1 MAFEINTHFLND
13 FKELIDANNSKE
25 VKSLLDELHYAD
37 VAEIVDELDF
47 NRALFVLNL
56 LDSDIKADI
65 LTELDEDTRERV
77 LKSLSSKEIAENIEE
92 LETDD
97 AADIINELSEE
108 KKQEVISHIED
119 VEHAKDIV
127 DLLRYEEDSAGG
139 LMAKEFIE
147 VNENWTNLKCVK
159 EMRRQAQEL
168 EKVHTIYVVDDDN
181 KLIGILSL
189 KNLLTTPAKTPIKEI
204 YDDKVVAVKVDD
216 KGENIAQIMQKYD
229 LVVLPVI
236 NDVGVLVGQITI
248 DDVVDFITEEAE
260 KDYQMAA
267 GISEDVDSDDGVL
280 KLTRAR
286 LPWLLIGMVSGT
298 FAASVITDFQTVME
312 TAPALVMF
320 IPLINSTA
328 GNVGVQSSAIVVQS
342 IANKSFRGKLITHI
356 LKQLFVGLLNGAVL
370 ASIVFGLSQLIFHT
384 DINISFTIAI
394 ALTTV
399 IINAAIIGTIV
410 PIVLNKFKIDPAVAT
425 GPFVT
430 TSNDI
435 FGILIYFLVAKIM
448 LGF

>member
-342 IANKSFRGKLITHI
+342 IANNTHFKTI
-356 LKQLFVGLLNGAVL
+356 ICWFIKWCCFSKYCFWLKPVDF
-370 ASIVFGLSQLIFHT
+370 SHR
-384 DINISFTIAI
+384 
-394 ALTTV
+394 
-399 IINAAIIGTIV
+399 
-410 PIVLNKFKIDPAVAT
+410 
-425 GPFVT
+425 
-430 TSNDI
+430 
-435 FGILIYFLVAKIM
+435 Y
-448 LGF
+448 

>member
-1 MAFEINTHFLND
+1 MAFEINSHFLND

-25 VKSLLDELHYAD
+25 VKNLLEELHYAD

-56 LDSDIKADI
+56 LDSETTADI
-65 LTELDEDTRERV
+65 LTELDDDTRERV
-77 LKSLSSKEIAENIEE
+77 LSSLSSKEIAENIEE

-108 KKQEVISHIED
+108 QKKEVISHIED

-127 DLLRYEEDSAGG
+127 DLLRYKENSAGG

-147 VNENWTNLKCVK
+147 VNENWTNLRCVK
-159 EMRRQAQEL
+159 EMRKQAQEL

-216 KGENIAQIMQKYD
+216 RGEDIAQIMQKYD

-236 NDVGVLVGQITI
+236 DDLGVLVGQITI

-267 GISEDVDSDDGVL
+267 GISEDVDSDDSVL

-298 FAASVITDFQTVME
+298 FAASIITDFQTVMK
-312 TAPALVMF
+312 TAPALIIF
-320 IPLINSTA
+320 IPLINSSA

-342 IANKSFRGKLITHI
+342 IANKSFKGKLLTHI
-356 LKQLFVGLLNGAVL
+356 VKQLLIGLLNGLVMSL
-370 ASIVFGLSQLIFHT
+370 IVFGLSQFFFHT
-384 DINISFTIAI
+384 NLTISITIAI
-394 ALTTV
+394 ALVTV
-399 IINAAIIGTIV
+399 IINAAVIGTVV
-410 PIVLNKFKIDPAVAT
+410 PIVLNKLKIDPAIAT

-435 FGILIYFLVAKIM
+435 FGILIYFMVAKFM

>member
-25 VKSLLDELHYAD
+25 VKKLLNELHYAD
-37 VAEIVDELDF
+37 IADIVDELDF
-47 NRALFVLNL
+47 NRAIFVLNL
-56 LDSDIKADI
+56 LDSETRADI
-65 LTELDEDTRERV
+65 LTELDDDTRERV
-77 LKSLSSKEIAENIEE
+77 LKSLSSKEIAQNIEE

-97 AADIINELSEE
+97 AADIIGELSER
-108 KKQEVISHIED
+108 KKQEVIGHIED

-127 DLLRYEEDSAGG
+127 DLLRYDEDTAGG
-139 LMAKEFIE
+139 LMAKEFVE
-147 VNENWTNLKCVK
+147 VNENWTNLRCVK
-159 EMRRQAQEL
+159 EMRKQAQEL
-168 EKVHTIYVVDDDN
+168 EKVHTIYVVDDN
-181 KLIGILSL
+181 QKLIGILSL
-189 KNLLTTPAKTPIKEI
+189 KNLLTTSAKTPVKEI
-204 YDDKVVAVKVDD
+204 YDDKVVAVKVND
-216 KGENIAQIMQKYD
+216 KGEDVAQIMQKYD
-229 LVVLPVI
+229 LVVLPVV
-236 NDVGVLVGQITI
+236 DDLGVLVGQITI

-267 GISEDVDSDDGVL
+267 GISEDVDVDDSVL

-298 FAASVITDFQTVME
+298 FAASMITDFQTVMK
-312 TAPALVMF
+312 TAPALIMF
-320 IPLINSTA
+320 IPLINSSA

-342 IANKSFRGKLITHI
+342 IANKSFKGKLVTHI
-356 LKQLFVGLLNGAVL
+356 IKQLLVGLLNGAVL
-370 ASIVFGLSQLIFHT
+370 ATIVFGLSQFFFHI
-384 DINISFTIAI
+384 DLNISVTIAI
-394 ALTTV
+394 ALTIV

-410 PIVLNKFKIDPAVAT
+410 PIVLNKLKIDPAVAT

-435 FGILIYFLVAKIM
+435 FGILIYFMVAKLM

>member
-1 MAFEINTHFLND
+1 MAFEVNTHFLTD
-13 FKELIDANNSKE
+13 FKALIDANNSKE
-25 VKSLLDELHYAD
+25 VASLLKELHYAD
-37 VAEIVDELDF
+37 IADIVDELDF
-47 NRALFVLNL
+47 NRAVFVLNL
-56 LDSDIKADI
+56 LDSETTADI
-65 LTELDEDTRERV
+65 LTELDDDTRERV
-77 LKSLSSKEIAENIEE
+77 LKSLSSKEIAQNIEE

-97 AADIINELSEE
+97 AADIIGELSER

-119 VEHAKDIV
+119 VDHAKDIV
-127 DLLRYEEDSAGG
+127 DLLRYEEDTAGG
-139 LMAKEFIE
+139 LMAKEFVE
-147 VNENWTNLKCVK
+147 VNENWTNLRCVK
-159 EMRRQAQEL
+159 EMRKQAQEL
-168 EKVHTIYVVDDDN
+168 EKVHTIYVVDN
-181 KLIGILSL
+181 NQKLIGILSL
-189 KNLLTTPAKTPIKEI
+189 KSLLTTSAKTPVKEI

-216 KGENIAQIMQKYD
+216 KGENVAQIMQKYD

-236 NDVGVLVGQITI
+236 DDVGVLVGQITI

-267 GISEDVDSDDGVL
+267 GISEDVDSDDSVL

-298 FAASVITDFQTVME
+298 FAASVITDFQTVMK
-312 TAPALVMF
+312 TAPALIIF
-320 IPLINSTA
+320 IPLINSSA

-342 IANKSFRGKLITHI
+342 IANKSFRGKLLTHI
-356 LKQLFVGLLNGAVL
+356 IKQLLIGLLNGLVM
-370 ASIVFGLSQLIFHT
+370 ASIVFGISQFFFDTNLE
-384 DINISFTIAI
+384 ISFTIAI
-394 ALTTV
+394 ALVTV
-399 IINAAIIGTIV
+399 IINAAVIGTVV
-410 PIVLNKFKIDPAVAT
+410 PIVLNKFKIDPAIAT

>member
-13 FKELIDANNSKE
+13 FKELIDANNRKE
-25 VKSLLDELHYAD
+25 VKNLLDELHYAD

-47 NRALFVLNL
+47 NRAIFVLNL
-56 LDSDIKADI
+56 LDSETTADI
-65 LTELDEDTRERV
+65 LTELDDDTRDRV

-127 DLLRYEEDSAGG
+127 DLLRYKENSAGG

-147 VNENWTNLKCVK
+147 VNENWTNLRCVK
-159 EMRRQAQEL
+159 EMRKQAQEL

-216 KGENIAQIMQKYD
+216 RGEDIAQIMQKYD

-236 NDVGVLVGQITI
+236 DDFGVLVGQITI

-267 GISEDVDSDDGVL
+267 GISEDVDSDDNVL

-298 FAASVITDFQTVME
+298 FAASVITDFQTVMK

-342 IANKSFRGKLITHI
+342 IANKSFRGKLLTHI

-370 ASIVFGLSQLIFHT
+370 ASIVFGLSQFIFHT
-384 DINISFTIAI
+384 DINISLTIAI

-399 IINAAIIGTIV
+399 IINAAVIGTVV
-410 PIVLNKFKIDPAVAT
+410 PIVLNRFKIDPAVAT

-435 FGILIYFLVAKIM
+435 FGILIYFLVAKFM

>member
-25 VKSLLDELHYAD
+25 VKNLLEELHYAD

-56 LDSDIKADI
+56 LDSETTADI
-65 LTELDEDTRERV
+65 LTELDDDTRERV

-127 DLLRYEEDSAGG
+127 DLLRYKENSAGG
-139 LMAKEFIE
+139 LMAKEFVE
-147 VNENWTNLKCVK
+147 VNENWTNLRCVK
-159 EMRRQAQEL
+159 EMRKQAQEL
-168 EKVHTIYVVDDDN
+168 EKVHTIYVVDDDQ

-216 KGENIAQIMQKYD
+216 RGEDIAQIMQKYD

-236 NDVGVLVGQITI
+236 DDLGVLVGQITI

-267 GISEDVDSDDGVL
+267 GISEDVDSDDSVL

-298 FAASVITDFQTVME
+298 FAASIITDFQTVMK
-312 TAPALVMF
+312 TAPALIIF
-320 IPLINSTA
+320 IPLINSSA

-342 IANKSFRGKLITHI
+342 IANKSFKGRLLTHI
-356 LKQLFVGLLNGAVL
+356 IKQLLIGLLNGLVMSL
-370 ASIVFGLSQLIFHT
+370 IVFGLSQFFFHT
-384 DINISFTIAI
+384 NLTISITIAI
-394 ALTTV
+394 ALVTV
-399 IINAAIIGTIV
+399 IINAAVIGTVV
-410 PIVLNKFKIDPAVAT
+410 PIILNKLKIDPAIAT

-435 FGILIYFLVAKIM
+435 FGILIYFMVAKFM

>member
-1 MAFEINTHFLND
+1 MAFKINSHFLND
-13 FKELIDANNSKE
+13 FKALIDANNIKE
-25 VKSLLDELHYAD
+25 VKKLLKELHYAD
-37 VAEIVDELDF
+37 IAEIVDELDF
-47 NRALFVLNL
+47 NRAIFVLNL
-56 LDSDIKADI
+56 LDSETRADI
-65 LTELDEDTRERV
+65 LTELDDDTRERV
-77 LKSLSSKEIAENIEE
+77 LKNLSSKEIAENIEE

-97 AADIINELSEE
+97 AADIIGELSER
-108 KKQEVISHIED
+108 KKQEVINHLED
-119 VEHAKDIV
+119 TNHAKDIV
-127 DLLRYEEDSAGG
+127 DLLRYEEDTAGG
-139 LMAKEFIE
+139 LMAKEFVE
-147 VNENWTNLKCVK
+147 VNENWTNLRCVK
-159 EMRRQAQEL
+159 EMRKQAQEL
-168 EKVHTIYVVDDDN
+168 EKVHTIYVVDDHRRL
-181 KLIGILSL
+181 KGILSL
-189 KNLLTTPAKTPIKEI
+189 KNLLTTSAKTPVKEI
-204 YDDKVVAVKVDD
+204 YDDKVLSVKVND
-216 KGENIAQIMQKYD
+216 KGEDVAQIMQKYD

-236 NDVGVLVGQITI
+236 DDLGVLVGQITI

-267 GISEDVDSDDGVL
+267 GISEDVDSDDSVL

-298 FAASVITDFQTVME
+298 FAASVITDFQTVMK

-342 IANKSFRGKLITHI
+342 IANKSFRGKLVTHI
-356 LKQLFVGLLNGAVL
+356 LKQLMVGLLNGSVL
-370 ASIVFGLSQLIFHT
+370 ASIVFGLSQFIFHT

-410 PIVLNKFKIDPAVAT
+410 PIILNKFKIDPAVAT

>member
-1 MAFEINTHFLND
+1 MAFEINNHFLND
-13 FKELIDANNSKE
+13 FKALIDANNHKE
-25 VKSLLDELHYAD
+25 VSTILKDLHYAD
-37 VAEIVDELDF
+37 IADIVEDLDF

-56 LDSDIKADI
+56 LDSETTADI
-65 LTELDEDTRERV
+65 LTELDDDTRERV
-77 LKSLSSKEIAENIEE
+77 LKSLSSKEIAQNIEE

-97 AADIINELSEE
+97 AADIIGELSEK

-127 DLLRYEEDSAGG
+127 DLLRYEEDTAGG

-168 EKVHTIYVVDDDN
+168 EKVHTIYVVDDDD
-181 KLIGILSL
+181 KLKGILSL
-189 KNLLTTPAKTPIKEI
+189 KSLLTTSAKTPVKEI
-204 YDDKVVAVKVDD
+204 FDPKVESVKVDD
-216 KGENIAQIMQKYD
+216 KGEDIAQIMQKYD
-229 LVVLPVI
+229 LVVLPVV
-236 NDVGVLVGQITI
+236 DDLGVLVGQITI

-267 GISEDVDSDDGVL
+267 GISEDIDTDDTVF
-280 KLTRAR
+280 KMTRAR
-286 LPWLLIGMVSGT
+286 LPWLLIGMISGT
-298 FAASVITDFQTVME
+298 FAATIIVDFQTVMK

-320 IPLINSTA
+320 IPLINSSA

-342 IANKSFRGKLITHI
+342 IANKSFKGKLITHI
-356 LKQLFVGLLNGAVL
+356 LKQLLVGLLNGAVL
-370 ASIVFGLSQLIFHT
+370 ASIVFGLSQFIFHT
-384 DINISFTIAI
+384 NLNISFTIAI

-399 IINAAIIGTIV
+399 IINAAVIGTVV

-435 FGILIYFLVAKIM
+435 FGILIYFMVAKMM

>member
-1 MAFEINTHFLND
+1 MAFEVNTHFLND
-13 FKELIDANNSKE
+13 FKALIDASNSKE
-25 VKSLLDELHYAD
+25 VANLLKELHYAD
-37 VAEIVDELDF
+37 IADIVDELDF
-47 NRALFVLNL
+47 NRAVFVLNL
-56 LDSDIKADI
+56 LDSETTADI
-65 LTELDEDTRERV
+65 LTELDDDTRERV
-77 LKSLSSKEIAENIEE
+77 LKSLSSKEIAQNIEE

-97 AADIINELSEE
+97 AADIIGELSER

-119 VEHAKDIV
+119 VDHAKDIV
-127 DLLRYEEDSAGG
+127 DLLRYEEDTAGG
-139 LMAKEFIE
+139 LMAKEFVE
-147 VNENWTNLKCVK
+147 VNENWTNLRCVK
-159 EMRRQAQEL
+159 EMRKQAQEL
-168 EKVHTIYVVDDDN
+168 EKVHTIYVVDDN
-181 KLIGILSL
+181 QKLIGILSL
-189 KNLLTTPAKTPIKEI
+189 KSLLTTSAKTPVKEI

-216 KGENIAQIMQKYD
+216 KGEDVAQIMQKYD

-236 NDVGVLVGQITI
+236 DDVGVLVGQITI

-267 GISEDVDSDDGVL
+267 GISEDVDSDDSVL

-298 FAASVITDFQTVME
+298 FAASVITDFQTVMK
-312 TAPALVMF
+312 TAPALIIF
-320 IPLINSTA
+320 IPLINSSA

-342 IANKSFRGKLITHI
+342 IANKSFRGKLLTHI
-356 LKQLFVGLLNGAVL
+356 IKQLLIGLLNGLVM
-370 ASIVFGLSQLIFHT
+370 ASIVFGISQFFFNTNLE
-384 DINISFTIAI
+384 ISFTIAI
-394 ALTTV
+394 ALVTV
-399 IINAAIIGTIV
+399 IINAAVIGTVV
-410 PIVLNKFKIDPAVAT
+410 PIVLNKFKIDPAIAT

>member
-1 MAFEINTHFLND
+1 MAFEINSHFLND

-25 VKSLLDELHYAD
+25 VKNLLEELHYAD

-56 LDSDIKADI
+56 LDSETTADI
-65 LTELDEDTRERV
+65 LTELDDDTRERV
-77 LKSLSSKEIAENIEE
+77 LSSLSSKEIAENIEE

-108 KKQEVISHIED
+108 QKQEVISHIED

-127 DLLRYEEDSAGG
+127 DLLRYKENSAGG

-147 VNENWTNLKCVK
+147 VNENWTNLRCVK
-159 EMRRQAQEL
+159 EMRKQAQEL

-216 KGENIAQIMQKYD
+216 RGEDIALIMQKYD

-236 NDVGVLVGQITI
+236 DDIGVLVGQITI

-267 GISEDVDSDDGVL
+267 GISEDVDSDDSVL

-298 FAASVITDFQTVME
+298 FAASIITDFQTVMK
-312 TAPALVMF
+312 TAPALIIF
-320 IPLINSTA
+320 IPLINSSA

-342 IANKSFRGKLITHI
+342 IANKSFKGKLLTHI
-356 LKQLFVGLLNGAVL
+356 VKQLFIGLLNGLVMSL
-370 ASIVFGLSQLIFHT
+370 IVFGLSQFFFHT
-384 DINISFTIAI
+384 NLTISITIAI
-394 ALTTV
+394 ALVTV
-399 IINAAIIGTIV
+399 IINAAVIGTVV
-410 PIVLNKFKIDPAVAT
+410 PIVLNKLKIDPAIAT

-435 FGILIYFLVAKIM
+435 FGILIYFMVAKFM

>member
-25 VKSLLDELHYAD
+25 VKNLLEELHYAD

-56 LDSDIKADI
+56 LDSETTADI
-65 LTELDEDTRERV
+65 LTELDDDTRERV

-127 DLLRYEEDSAGG
+127 DLLRYKENSAGG
-139 LMAKEFIE
+139 LMAKEFVE
-147 VNENWTNLKCVK
+147 VNENWTNLRCVK
-159 EMRRQAQEL
+159 EMRKQAQEL
-168 EKVHTIYVVDDDN
+168 EKVHTIYVVDDDQ

-216 KGENIAQIMQKYD
+216 RGEDIAQIMQKYD

-236 NDVGVLVGQITI
+236 DDLGVLVGQITI

-267 GISEDVDSDDGVL
+267 GISEDVDSDDSVL

-298 FAASVITDFQTVME
+298 FAASIITDFQTVMK
-312 TAPALVMF
+312 TAPALIIF
-320 IPLINSTA
+320 IPLINSSA

-342 IANKSFRGKLITHI
+342 IANKSFKGRLLTHI
-356 LKQLFVGLLNGAVL
+356 VKQLLIGLLNGLVMSL
-370 ASIVFGLSQLIFHT
+370 IVFGLSQFFFHT
-384 DINISFTIAI
+384 NLTISITIAI
-394 ALTTV
+394 ALVTV
-399 IINAAIIGTIV
+399 IINAAVIGTVV
-410 PIVLNKFKIDPAVAT
+410 PIILNKLKIDPAIAT

-435 FGILIYFLVAKIM
+435 FGILIYFMVAKFM

>member
-13 FKELIDANNSKE
+13 FKVLIDTNNSKE
-25 VKSLLDELHYAD
+25 VASILNNLHYAD
-37 VAEIVDELDF
+37 IAEIVDELDF

-56 LDSDIKADI
+56 LDSETTADI
-65 LTELDEDTRERV
+65 LTELDDDTRERV
-77 LKSLSSKEIAENIEE
+77 LKSLSSKEIAQNIEE

-97 AADIINELSEE
+97 AADIISELSET

-119 VEHAKDIV
+119 VDHAKDIV
-127 DLLRYEEDSAGG
+127 DLLRYGEDTAGG
-139 LMAKEFIE
+139 LMAKEFVE
-147 VNENWTNLKCVK
+147 VNENWTNLRCVK
-159 EMRRQAQEL
+159 EMRKQAQEL
-168 EKVHTIYVVDDDN
+168 EKVHTIYVVDDN
-181 KLIGILSL
+181 QKLIGILSL
-189 KNLLTTPAKTPIKEI
+189 KNLLTTSAKTPVKEI

-216 KGENIAQIMQKYD
+216 KGEDVAQIMQKYD
-229 LVVLPVI
+229 LVVLPVV
-236 NDVGVLVGQITI
+236 DDLGVLVGQITI

-267 GISEDVDSDDGVL
+267 GISEDVDSDDSVL

-298 FAASVITDFQTVME
+298 FAASVITDFQTVMK
-312 TAPALVMF
+312 TAPALIIF
-320 IPLINSTA
+320 IPLINSSA

-342 IANKSFRGKLITHI
+342 IANKSFRGKLLTHI
-356 LKQLFVGLLNGAVL
+356 IKQLLIGLLNGAVM
-370 ASIVFGLSQLIFHT
+370 ASIVFGLSQFFFHT
-384 DINISFTIAI
+384 NLNISFTIAI
-394 ALTTV
+394 ALITV
-399 IINAAIIGTIV
+399 IINAAIIGTVV
-410 PIVLNKFKIDPAVAT
+410 PIILNKLKIDPAVAT

-435 FGILIYFLVAKIM
+435 FGILIYFMVAKMM

>member
-1 MAFEINTHFLND
+1 MAFEINSHFLND

-25 VKSLLDELHYAD
+25 VKNLLEELHYAD

-56 LDSDIKADI
+56 LDSETTADI
-65 LTELDEDTRERV
+65 LTELDDDTRERV
-77 LKSLSSKEIAENIEE
+77 LSSLSSKEIAENIEE

-108 KKQEVISHIED
+108 QKQEVISHIED

-127 DLLRYEEDSAGG
+127 DLLRYKENSAGG

-147 VNENWTNLKCVK
+147 VNENWTNLRCVK
-159 EMRRQAQEL
+159 EMRKQAQEL

-216 KGENIAQIMQKYD
+216 RGEDIALIMQKYD

-236 NDVGVLVGQITI
+236 DDIGVLVGQITI

-267 GISEDVDSDDGVL
+267 GISEDVDSDDSVL

-298 FAASVITDFQTVME
+298 FAASIITDFQTVMK
-312 TAPALVMF
+312 TAPALIIF
-320 IPLINSTA
+320 IPLINSSA

-342 IANKSFRGKLITHI
+342 IANKSFKGKLLTHI
-356 LKQLFVGLLNGAVL
+356 VKQLLIGLLNGLVMSL
-370 ASIVFGLSQLIFHT
+370 IVFGLSQFFFHT
-384 DINISFTIAI
+384 NLTISITIAI
-394 ALTTV
+394 ALVTV
-399 IINAAIIGTIV
+399 IINAAVIGTVV
-410 PIVLNKFKIDPAVAT
+410 PIVLNKLKIDPAIAT

-435 FGILIYFLVAKIM
+435 FGILIYFMVAKFM